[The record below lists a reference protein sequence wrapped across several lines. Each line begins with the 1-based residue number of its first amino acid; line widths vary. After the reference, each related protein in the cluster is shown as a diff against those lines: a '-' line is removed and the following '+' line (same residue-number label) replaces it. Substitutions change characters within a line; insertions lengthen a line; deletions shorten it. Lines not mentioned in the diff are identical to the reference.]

1 MERYPHH
8 PLQVGSHYTSSMCPL
23 HRALITSAGH
33 ASHYQLCSLS
43 FLSELNGDKCMD
55 QGQQEPG
62 NFFLNGNKVL
72 LILCIAMGGGSK
84 GQREVGLWIQFP
96 FLPPSVHPSSI
107 HSPIIIHPPSIHQP
121 SHYPANQPS
130 SIHPPSSHPSIFPY
144 IFPSMRLSTSPSIL
158 GGSYKNV
165 PSRSLIIGSVLIT
178 CNMKLGWV
186 NS

>member
-1 MERYPHH
+1 MYGPGIVGARQLFFKRKQGLTNSLYCYGRRIERSNRGWT
-8 PLQVGSHYTSSMCPL
+8 VDTV
-23 HRALITSAGH
+23 
-33 ASHYQLCSLS
+33 S
-43 FLSELNGDKCMD
+43 F
-55 QGQQEPG
+55 
-62 NFFLNGNKVL
+62 
-72 LILCIAMGGGSK
+72 
-84 GQREVGLWIQFP
+84 
-96 FLPPSVHPSSI
+96 PPSICPSIIYPFAHHHPSSI
-107 HSPIIIHPPSIHQP
+107 HQP
-121 SHYPANQPS
+121 NRYPANQPS